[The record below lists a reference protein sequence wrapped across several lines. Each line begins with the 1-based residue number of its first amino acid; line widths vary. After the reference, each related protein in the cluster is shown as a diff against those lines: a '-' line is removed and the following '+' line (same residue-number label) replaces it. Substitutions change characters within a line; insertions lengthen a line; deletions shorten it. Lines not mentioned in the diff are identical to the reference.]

1 MFYISE
7 SPIGLKE
14 GKENSY
20 GTEKMV
26 RRIACGCL
34 TGVMLASYIPV
45 ETFAEN
51 EEYIEE
57 EAFLETIEALPD
69 GGDPADAPERIDD
82 LVSDTEFACEL
93 QDDLFEDAEETELPP
108 EEGIEEDFSDL
119 FSDILTLGS
128 GLTRS
133 FKVKVSRKAV
143 TTRKISVASR
153 SVRLKKGKTFDLQ
166 TKLSPVTTSQTK
178 IRYKT
183 SKKKIAA
190 VSSRGVIKAKAEGS
204 AVITV
209 KNGSKT
215 VKVQV
220 TVSK

>member
-1 MFYISE
+1 
-7 SPIGLKE
+7 
-14 GKENSY
+14 
-20 GTEKMV
+20 
-26 RRIACGCL
+26 
-34 TGVMLASYIPV
+34 MLP
-45 ETFAEN
+45 
-51 EEYIEE
+51 
-57 EAFLETIEALPD
+57 
-69 GGDPADAPERIDD
+69 
-82 LVSDTEFACEL
+82 SDVK
-93 QDDLFEDAEETELPP
+93 
-108 EEGIEEDFSDL
+108 I
-119 FSDILTLGS
+119 TLGS

-183 SKKKIAA
+183 SNKKIAA

-209 KNGSKT
+209 KNGSKM